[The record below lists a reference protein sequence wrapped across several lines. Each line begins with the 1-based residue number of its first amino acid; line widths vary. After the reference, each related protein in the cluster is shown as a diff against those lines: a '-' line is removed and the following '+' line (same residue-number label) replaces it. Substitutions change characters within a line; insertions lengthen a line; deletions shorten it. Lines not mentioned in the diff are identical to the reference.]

1 MLSVEIIES
10 EKMKCAKCGYV
21 YDPEK
26 GDPKNGIE
34 PRTSFE
40 ELPEDWKCPR
50 CRKDKDQF
58 KPV

>member
-1 MLSVEIIES
+1 MEES
-10 EKMKCAKCGYV
+10 GKFKCAKCGYT

-34 PRTSFE
+34 PGTKFE
-40 ELPEDWKCPR
+40 DLPEDWKCPR
-50 CRKDKDQF
+50 CRKGKDMF

>member
-1 MLSVEIIES
+1 MEIIEGG
-10 EKMKCAKCGYV
+10 KMKCAKCGYV

-34 PRTSFE
+34 PRTNFD
-40 ELPEDWKCPR
+40 ELPEDWKCSR
-50 CRKDKDQF
+50 YRKDKNQF

>member
-1 MLSVEIIES
+1 MLSVEIVEGG
-10 EKMKCAKCGYV
+10 KMKCAKCGYV

-34 PRTSFE
+34 PGTKFE
-40 ELPEDWKCPR
+40 ELPEDRKCPR